1 MVPVS
6 ALSAVLAA
14 GRGRERS
21 PARKRWGG
29 EKVQRPPLVSGCI
42 LAKVVA
48 LGHISQSGAVAERL
62 IHDRYPQVTP
72 RQHQKHQKD
81 STFGESKPRG
91 SAVITR
97 YRVPGGSGVDP
108 GLIEGPA
115 GDLSQYKVGHK

>member
-1 MVPVS
+1 MSAPNS
-6 ALSAVLAA
+6 ALLPRRVLSRLLPLPHNTWQRGLTARRLFAA
-14 GRGRERS
+14 RT
-21 PARKRWGG
+21 A
-29 EKVQRPPLVSGCI
+29 
-42 LAKVVA
+42 
-48 LGHISQSGAVAERL
+48 AERL

-108 GLIEGPA
+108 GLMEGPA